1 MNVHDYSARRID
13 GQDTSLSEFRGRALL
28 IVNTASKCGLTP
40 QYKELQALY
49 ETYRERGLEVLGFPC
64 NQFGGQE
71 PGTEADI
78 QTFCET
84 NYQVSFPL
92 FSKIEVNG
100 PGTHPLYEHLK
111 SATPETQDIEWNFAK
126 FLVDRAGKVVRRYSP
141 QTAPSSIAPDVEQTL
156 AQA

>member
-1 MNVHDYSARRID
+1 MSVYEYSARSID
-13 GQDTSLSEFRGRALL
+13 GRDTALSEFRGRALL

-40 QYKELQALY
+40 QYKDLQALY

-71 PGTEADI
+71 PGSEAEI
-78 QTFCET
+78 RTFCDT

-100 PGTHPLYEHLK
+100 PGTHPLYQYLK

-126 FLVDRAGKVVRRYSP
+126 FLVDRAGNVVRRYSP
-141 QTAPSSIAPDVEQTL
+141 QTAPSSIAPDIEQAL
-156 AQA
+156 S